1 MRERGFVIL
10 LMMILVIIGVG
21 RAYGGERVILL
32 DSSDVR
38 ATSPRD
44 STSAQSYVI
53 TFAIPERMGCDRV
66 HRAVLELYAD
76 VAGYDTD
83 AYQSES
89 VLVEVYGVDGLA
101 TGEVDPGQLRRPSA
115 MTRNVVVGDNR
126 RVLVD
131 ITEFMR
137 YNISQEIA
145 TRSLVVGFVRARDGE
160 FRIREDAFGDGKPA
174 RLTII
179 ELPSGGSE

>member
-1 MRERGFVIL
+1 
-10 LMMILVIIGVG
+10 MILVFIGVG

-32 DSSDVR
+32 DSNDVR

-53 TFAIPERMGCDRV
+53 TFAIPQGIVRDQV
-66 HRAVLELYAD
+66 HRAVLEFFAD
-76 VAGYDTD
+76 VMGHDTE

-89 VLVEVYGVDGLA
+89 VLVEVYGVDGPV

-115 MTRNVVVGDNR
+115 MTRNVVVGENR

-131 ITEFMR
+131 ITEFLR
-137 YNISQEIA
+137 YNILQEIA
-145 TRSLVVGFVRARDGE
+145 TPSLVVGFVRARDGV

-179 ELPSGGSE
+179 ELPTGGSE

>member
-1 MRERGFVIL
+1 M
-10 LMMILVIIGVG
+10 
-21 RAYGGERVILL
+21 
-32 DSSDVR
+32 
-38 ATSPRD
+38 
-44 STSAQSYVI
+44 
-53 TFAIPERMGCDRV
+53 
-66 HRAVLELYAD
+66 
-76 VAGYDTD
+76 
-83 AYQSES
+83 
-89 VLVEVYGVDGLA
+89 DGLA
-101 TGEVDPGQLRRPSA
+101 IGEVDPGQLQRPSA

-145 TRSLVVGFVRARDGE
+145 TPSLVVGFVRARDGV

-179 ELPSGGSE
+179 ELSTGGSE

>member
-10 LMMILVIIGVG
+10 LMMIMVIIGVG

-53 TFAIPERMGCDRV
+53 TFAIPERMGCGWV

-89 VLVEVYGVDGLA
+89 VLVEVYGISGPVDG
-101 TGEVDPGQLRRPSA
+101 EFEPEQLQRPSA
-115 MTRNVVVGDNR
+115 MTRNVVVGANR

-137 YNISQEIA
+137 YNILQEIS
-145 TRSLVVGFVRARDGE
+145 TPSLVVGFVRARDGV
-160 FRIREDAFGDGKPA
+160 FRIREDAFGDGRPA
-174 RLTII
+174 CLTII
-179 ELPSGGSE
+179 ELPTGGSE